1 MPAAAAPDAPAA
13 AEIAAGLTAAQRQ
26 QFADDGYCIVEAA
39 FSHAECDELIERQ
52 TALREGAIEPP
63 AGWEPRQPDEWG
75 RSMNQHVGD
84 PTMLKWLVDPRV
96 GDALAELLGEPAD
109 GIQSMY
115 FWRADSAGKA
125 DSAPGLWH
133 QDQTP
138 LPGCVS
144 AWIALED
151 VSPKN
156 GTIEFQPGS
165 HVRRAVWHED
175 VLDEAGATTS
185 LRTEQQVE
193 VHAENEAAGLRS
205 VSISAKK
212 GDVVYFHGR
221 LLHRT
226 GPTLGTTDGALPAPI
241 RGFSRQRPL
250 RLHLNDPRLVHAEE
264 RATRHVLANHYIPRS
279 FSFWPPLWLTRA
291 NDGLEDRASDGAL
304 PAPNSRSPSLLMRLV
319 GGRACDAVRI

>member
-26 QFADDGYCIVEAA
+26 QFADDGYCVVEAA
-39 FSHAECDELIERQ
+39 FSHAECDALIERQ

-96 GDALAELLGEPAD
+96 GDDLAELLGEPAD

-125 DSAPGLWH
+125 DSAPGSWH

-151 VSPKN
+151 VSPTN

-165 HVRRAVWHED
+165 HARRAVWHED

-193 VHAENEAAGLRS
+193 VHAENESAGLRS

-226 GPTLGTTDGALPAPI
+226 GPTLGTTDGALPVPI
-241 RGFSRQRPL
+241 RGFSG
-250 RLHLNDPRLVHAEE
+250 
-264 RATRHVLANHYIPRS
+264 S
-279 FSFWPPLWLTRA
+279 
-291 NDGLEDRASDGAL
+291 AL
-304 PAPNSRSPSLLMRLV
+304 SVS
-319 GGRACDAVRI
+319 I